1 MEKPSQKKPIQARDS
16 QDPQR
21 QSTVFKRARAGS
33 RYKLELEDEL
43 VQGKAED
50 LFREVIQAFESGA
63 TEVVLDL
70 RRVQYLD
77 TAALQSLV
85 RIFKYAQGKSG
96 LKFVL
101 LAVEGRLLDILKT
114 CRFDKFMTITQDESV
129 VKDDWVQ
136 G

>member
-1 MEKPSQKKPIQARDS
+1 MEKPSQKKPIIAREP
-16 QDPQR
+16 QDQQH
-21 QSTVFKRARAGS
+21 QSTVFKKSHAGS
-33 RYKLELEDEL
+33 RCKLELEDEL
-43 VQGKAED
+43 VQGNAEE
-50 LFREVIQAFESGA
+50 LFREVIQAFESGT
-63 TEVVLDL
+63 TEVILDL

-96 LKFVL
+96 LKFVV